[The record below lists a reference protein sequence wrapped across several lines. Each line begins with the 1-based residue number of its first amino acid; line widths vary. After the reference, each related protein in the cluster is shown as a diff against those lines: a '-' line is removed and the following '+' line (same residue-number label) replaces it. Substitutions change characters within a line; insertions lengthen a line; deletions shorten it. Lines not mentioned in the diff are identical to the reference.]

1 MSLNLCI
8 IYGSTREGRL
18 GIRFAK
24 YLQNEF
30 GKRGNNCF
38 LADPNNL
45 KLDTLKNRYVDYD
58 KGKAP
63 KVLEELHNEFT
74 KSDAFIMVSG
84 EYNHFVPPALIN
96 ILDYFYDEYRRK
108 PSAVTT
114 YSVSPFG
121 GVRAS
126 NPLRSFLSQLGMPP
140 INAMLHAPFVGKH
153 FNEEGERIEGDLGER
168 KKEFEFFASE
178 LEWYGIAL
186 KEARNKS

>member
-30 GKRGNNCF
+30 EKRCNNCF

-63 KVLEELHNEFT
+63 KVL
-74 KSDAFIMVSG
+74 
-84 EYNHFVPPALIN
+84 
-96 ILDYFYDEYRRK
+96 
-108 PSAVTT
+108 
-114 YSVSPFG
+114 
-121 GVRAS
+121 
-126 NPLRSFLSQLGMPP
+126 
-140 INAMLHAPFVGKH
+140 
-153 FNEEGERIEGDLGER
+153 
-168 KKEFEFFASE
+168 
-178 LEWYGIAL
+178 
-186 KEARNKS
+186 

>member
-1 MSLNLCI
+1 
-8 IYGSTREGRL
+8 
-18 GIRFAK
+18 
-24 YLQNEF
+24 
-30 GKRGNNCF
+30 
-38 LADPNNL
+38 
-45 KLDTLKNRYVDYD
+45 
-58 KGKAP
+58 
-63 KVLEELHNEFT
+63 
-74 KSDAFIMVSG
+74 MVSG

-153 FNEEGERIEGDLGER
+153 FSEEGERIEGDLEER
-168 KKEFEFFASE
+168 KKEFNFFASE
-178 LEWYGIAL
+178 LEWYGNAL
-186 KEARNKS
+186 KEARNKL

>member
-96 ILDYFYDEYRRK
+96 ILDYFY
-108 PSAVTT
+108 
-114 YSVSPFG
+114 
-121 GVRAS
+121 
-126 NPLRSFLSQLGMPP
+126 N
-140 INAMLHAPFVGKH
+140 
-153 FNEEGERIEGDLGER
+153 
-168 KKEFEFFASE
+168 FF
-178 LEWYGIAL
+178 Y
-186 KEARNKS
+186 